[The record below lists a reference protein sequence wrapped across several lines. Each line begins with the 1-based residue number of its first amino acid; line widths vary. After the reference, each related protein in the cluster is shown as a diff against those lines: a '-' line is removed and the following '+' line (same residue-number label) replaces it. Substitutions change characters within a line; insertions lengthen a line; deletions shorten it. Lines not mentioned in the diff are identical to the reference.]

1 MIAQCV
7 YHFTFVAICDLF
19 IIKYK
24 VVKTKKKQCN

>member
-7 YHFTFVAICDLF
+7 YHFTFVAMSDLF

-24 VVKTKKKQCN
+24 VVKTKIKHCN

>member
-7 YHFTFVAICDLF
+7 YHFTFAAICDLF

-24 VVKTKKKQCN
+24 VVKTKNCN

>member
-7 YHFTFVAICDLF
+7 YHFTFVAMSDLI

-24 VVKTKKKQCN
+24 VVKTKTKHCN